1 MRFANGE
8 RLTRRPMEQRPP
20 SDPIFIVSIQLRS
33 TRVESE
39 EFRGLIRGQLELR
52 ADGGA
57 IGMTGGIDTDQ
68 GDLDLFGRRYAIER
82 AGVHFDGSLDPLLDI
97 RITHDFPDV
106 TTVTEVRGRLS
117 KPELEMS
124 SDPGT
129 YSQGQL
135 LGFLLGG
142 DPNGDPHSSSASNTV
157 TGAGESFVA
166 NKLGSY
172 VRGALPIDID
182 VLRYEAAT
190 ATSGSAVVVG
200 TWISHSLFLAYRQHL
215 GSRPDENTGEG
226 QVEYWLS
233 RRVVVEGTVG
243 DRADGL
249 DLLWRLRY

>member
-1 MRFANGE
+1 
-8 RLTRRPMEQRPP
+8 
-20 SDPIFIVSIQLRS
+20 
-33 TRVESE
+33 
-39 EFRGLIRGQLELR
+39 
-52 ADGGA
+52 
-57 IGMTGGIDTDQ
+57 MTGGIDAER

-142 DPNGDPHSSSASNTV
+142 DPNGDPHSSAASSTV
-157 TGAGESFVA
+157 ANAGASFVA
-166 NKLGSY
+166 NKLGGY

-200 TWISHSLFLAYRQHL
+200 TWISPSLFLAYRQRVEPPL
-215 GSRPDENTGEG
+215 PGENTGEG
-226 QVEYWLS
+226 QFEYWLS
-233 RRVVVEGTVG
+233 RRVVVEGTAG

>member
-1 MRFANGE
+1 VMI
-8 RLTRRPMEQRPP
+8 
-20 SDPIFIVSIQLRS
+20 DLRS
-33 TRVESE
+33 TRIESE
-39 EFRGLIRGQLELR
+39 EFRGLVKGKVEIQ
-52 ADGGA
+52 ADGGS
-57 IGMTGGIDTDQ
+57 IGMTGGIDADR
-68 GDLDLFGRRYAIER
+68 GDLDLFGRRYYLER

-97 RITHDFPDV
+97 RVTHEFPEF

-117 KPELEMS
+117 KPELTMS

-142 DPNGDPHSSSASNTV
+142 DPGGDPRTSGMSSTV
-157 TGAGESFVA
+157 TDAGTSLVA

-190 ATSGSAVVVG
+190 ASSGPAVVVG
-200 TWISHSLFLAYRQHL
+200 TWLTHSLFVAYRQHL
-215 GSRPDENTGEG
+215 EPDSEENHAEGEI
-226 QVEYWLS
+226 EYWLS
-233 RRVVVEGTVG
+233 RRLVVEGTAG
-243 DRADGL
+243 DRGYHGL